1 MASYPGSVKTFTTKN
16 TGDVVQASH
25 INDAQDEINAMEAGL
40 LNGTARLNSSNSTV
54 ATLSVT
60 GGSTFSVRSIEPP
73 PHMAVIYLAS
83 TATIGSSADSTL
95 TWLAQSIVTNSSMHS
110 TGTTPER
117 LTPQSTG
124 IYYCAAQVMFSANS
138 SGSRSLRIDDSSG
151 AIVGTLG
158 PMNAN
163 TDDMRL
169 QTAGYKHF
177 DALGGYITCRIG
189 SSAQSTLSLSSGSE
203 NSWFSLR
210 KL

>member
-1 MASYPGSVKTFTTKN
+1 MANFPGSVYSPATKTAGQTITAAFFN
-16 TGDVVQASH
+16 DPDGEIAAIETGY
-25 INDAQDEINAMEAGL
+25 

-54 ATLSVT
+54 ANLSVT

>member
-1 MASYPGSVKTFTTKN
+1 MANFPGSVYSPATKTAGQTITAAFFN
-16 TGDVVQASH
+16 DPDGEIAAIETGY
-25 INDAQDEINAMEAGL
+25 

-54 ATLSVT
+54 ANLSVT

-151 AIVGTLG
+151 AIVGT
-158 PMNAN
+158 
-163 TDDMRL
+163 
-169 QTAGYKHF
+169 
-177 DALGGYITCRIG
+177 
-189 SSAQSTLSLSSGSE
+189 
-203 NSWFSLR
+203 
-210 KL
+210 